1 MRVKAAWVQSGI
13 LLTLEHNRKYR
24 DGQGEED
31 VKHLNKI
38 LNASYVLYAIGLL
51 TAGFAQLPWNPISA
65 LCLSTAICARW
76 TMVGH
81 HVSHGGYSK
90 EVGIEHRF
98 HRANFARGP
107 WRRFV
112 DWCDWMQPEAWDVEH
127 NFMHHVSGMAPMSR
141 CLE

>member
-1 MRVKAAWVQSGI
+1 MELGQLEAGLDRAWAADCRLGSTSGSLRQAWI
-13 LLTLEHNRKYR
+13 EL
-24 DGQGEED
+24 
-31 VKHLNKI
+31 
-38 LNASYVLYAIGLL
+38 GLL